1 MISEILHV
9 FFQVTRF
16 DEFLQNAPTR
26 DPDEPE
32 KDFGFLRIEDEINK
46 LKLTPSEKEQC
57 ITDWEVS
64 V

>member
-1 MISEILHV
+1 MSE
-9 FFQVTRF
+9 
-16 DEFLQNAPTR
+16 TR